1 MSSVSVDWLENDIN
15 EPELSF
21 CNNIFHKKLQIGQNM
36 SSIINNVLR
45 RYHIFLHL
53 TFNAKCCKLLTR
65 SFFVVRFVN
74 DIVELELSFF
84 VIKSFIRKDK
94 KGKICLQK
102 FTTFCVD
109 ITLLYILTFNAK
121 CCKLLTS
128 SVFVVRFVNDIV
140 ELELS
145 FL

>member
-1 MSSVSVDWLENDIN
+1 M
-15 EPELSF
+15 
-21 CNNIFHKKLQIGQNM
+21 
-36 SSIINNVLR
+36 
-45 RYHIFLHL
+45 
-53 TFNAKCCKLLTR
+53 
-65 SFFVVRFVN
+65 
-74 DIVELELSFF
+74 
-84 VIKSFIRKDK
+84 
-94 KGKICLQK
+94 CLQK

-109 ITLLYILTFNAK
+109 ITFLYILTFNAK